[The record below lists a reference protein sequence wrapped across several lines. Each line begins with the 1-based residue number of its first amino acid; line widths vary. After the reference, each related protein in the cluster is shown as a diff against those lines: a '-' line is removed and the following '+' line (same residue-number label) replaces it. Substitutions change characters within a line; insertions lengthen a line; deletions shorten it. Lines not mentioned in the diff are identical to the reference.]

1 MKNWTIVKKD
11 NMATVAGHILKVLTK
26 AEKISVI
33 CPEARGRKK
42 KILEKISH
50 LQENSSKKSIRPH
63 NATVRVL
70 GHRNGIPHIDF
81 SYSFGVGIDG
91 AFGDQ
96 IREESR
102 VFITPKKIIVAK
114 PAKKGK
120 RQILTIFLFQ

>member
-1 MKNWTIVKKD
+1 MKNWTLVKKD
-11 NMATVAGHILKVLTK
+11 NMATVAGHILRVLTK

-42 KILEKISH
+42 KILQKIAH
-50 LQENSSKKSIRPH
+50 LQESSSQKKIRPH
-63 NATVRVL
+63 NTTVRVL

-96 IREESR
+96 IREGSR
-102 VFITPKKIIVAK
+102 IFITPKKIIVAK
-114 PAKKGK
+114 PTKKGR
-120 RQILTIFLFQ
+120 RQMLTIFLFQ